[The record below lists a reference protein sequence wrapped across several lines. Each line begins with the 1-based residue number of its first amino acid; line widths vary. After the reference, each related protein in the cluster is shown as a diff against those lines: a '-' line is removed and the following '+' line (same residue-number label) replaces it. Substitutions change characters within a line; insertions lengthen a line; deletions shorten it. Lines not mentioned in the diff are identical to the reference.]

1 MVQNIASSY
10 DLRTLLPI
18 EELIIDYRSLNP
30 KRLRNELSDCFVEQ
44 WKNDRSMDGK
54 LGFYNPTK
62 DYLNLNYLNLDL
74 SYKQLQV
81 QTICTI
87 LNKLLVNLE
96 LKPAVMVP
104 KETAS

>member
-1 MVQNIASSY
+1 
-10 DLRTLLPI
+10 
-18 EELIIDYRSLNP
+18 
-30 KRLRNELSDCFVEQ
+30 
-44 WKNDRSMDGK
+44 MDGK
-54 LGFYNPTK
+54 LGFYNPTQ
-62 DYLNLNYLNLDL
+62 DYLNVSYLNLDL

-104 KETAS
+104 KKTTSQTAAHAATAPPMNRERGERHVIKT